1 MKRNQLLTSAGL
13 LCGMML
19 TGSFIASSCSSKPA
33 PAAATEEE
41 SLLPNTYVLNDG
53 VTTVTWIKDNQG
65 NALRPASLFGDV
77 SQEIVEELGLQ
88 DGIAS
93 TVSVFLLHADGKW
106 ALFDTGLGVGR
117 GQLVS
122 TLDSL
127 GVPADSIS
135 ILYITHF
142 HGDHIGGM
150 VHEGKPVFANAEV
163 YASQREYDAWIK
175 EMPREKTQMQQEA
188 MAVYNEHLHLFQ
200 FGDTLPH
207 GVVAIDAVGHT
218 PGHTAFQKGNLLVI
232 GDLMHGAALQI
243 PHPEYC
249 ASFDMDKEQ
258 SIASRVRILKYA
270 KDNKLL
276 MAGMHLPEPAFI
288 EPE

>member
-1 MKRNQLLTSAGL
+1 MKRNQLFTTVSVFCGLFLAGGLMSA
-13 LCGMML
+13 
-19 TGSFIASSCSSKPA
+19 CSSKPA
-33 PAAATEEE
+33 AQAADNAPQM
-41 SLLPNTYVLNDG
+41 PNTYVLNDG
-53 VTTVTWIKDNQG
+53 ETTVTWIKDNQG
-65 NALRPASLFGDV
+65 NAMRDASLFPGVTD
-77 SQEIVEELGLQ
+77 EIVKELGLQ

-93 TVSVFLLHADGKW
+93 TISVFLLHADGQW

-117 GQLVS
+117 GLLVS

-150 VHEGKPVFANAEV
+150 VNEGKPVFANAEV
-163 YASQREYDAWIK
+163 YASQREFDAWIK
-175 EMPREKTQMQQEA
+175 EMPREKTQLQQEA

-243 PHPEYC
+243 PHPEFC

-258 SIASRVRILKYA
+258 SVASRVRIMKYA

-276 MAGMHLPEPAFI
+276 MAGMHLAEPAFLV
-288 EPE
+288 PE

>member
-1 MKRNQLLTSAGL
+1 MKRNHLLSSAGL
-13 LCGMML
+13 LCGMIL
-19 TGSFIASSCSSKPA
+19 AGSLVMSSCSSKPVA
-33 PAAATEEE
+33 QAADEE
-41 SLLPNTYVLNDG
+41 SLMPYTYKLTDG
-53 VTTVTWIKDNQG
+53 KTTVTWIKDNQG
-65 NALRPASLFGDV
+65 NAMRPASLFGDV
-77 SQEIVEELGLQ
+77 SQEIVDELGLQ

-93 TVSVFLLHADGKW
+93 TISVFLLHADGKW

-163 YASQREYDAWIK
+163 YAAQREYDAWIN
-175 EMPREKTQMQQEA
+175 EMPKERTQMQQEA
-188 MAVYNEHLHLFQ
+188 MAVYKEHLHLFQ

-218 PGHTAFQKGNLLVI
+218 PGHTAFQKENLLVI

-243 PHPEYC
+243 PHPEFC
-249 ASFDMDKEQ
+249 ANFDMDKEQ
-258 SIASRVRILKYA
+258 SVAARVRILKYA